1 VNPIDAYA
9 IGLSGARLTVRRT
22 DGGAT
27 PLPVHRWLGDAT
39 AADLT
44 AIERAEG
51 PVLDLG
57 CGPGRLLDALH
68 SRGVPA
74 VGVDASPH
82 AACLARRR
90 GATIVEGSLFGDVP
104 AAGRWR
110 TALLLDGNVGIGG
123 APVRLLSRVR
133 ALLGDGGCALVEVDP
148 PGSPT
153 RVERV
158 RLECEDVISD
168 WFAWS
173 RVGRDG
179 VGSIA
184 AAAGLSVSESWSHSG
199 RCFVR
204 LEAR

>member
-9 IGLSGARLTVRRT
+9 MGLSGARLTVRRE
-22 DGGAT
+22 DGDT
-27 PLPVHRWLGDAT
+27 TRLPVRRWLGPAT
-39 AADLT
+39 AADLS
-44 AIERAEG
+44 AVDRAEG

-57 CGPGRLLDALH
+57 CGPGRLLDALEA
-68 SRGVPA
+68 RGVHA
-74 VGVDASPH
+74 VGVDASPL
-82 AACLARRR
+82 AARLARRR
-90 GATIVEGSLFGDVP
+90 GARIVEGSLFGDLP

-123 APVRLLSRVR
+123 APVRLLRRVR
-133 ALLGDGGCALVEVDP
+133 ALLDGGGSALVEVDP
-148 PGSPT
+148 PGTPT

-158 RLECEDVISD
+158 RLECEDVVSD

-179 VGSIA
+179 VDAIA
-184 AAAGLSVSESWSHSG
+184 AAAGLAVAEDWSHSG

-204 LEAR
+204 LEGR

>member
-1 VNPIDAYA
+1 MNPIDAYA
-9 IGLSGARLTVRRT
+9 IGLGGAPLTLRRA
-22 DGGAT
+22 DGGAA
-27 PLPVHRWLGDAT
+27 PLPVQRWLGDAT
-39 AADLT
+39 SADLS
-44 AIERAEG
+44 AIDRAEG

-57 CGPGRLLDALH
+57 CGPGRLLDALY

-74 VGVDASPH
+74 IGVDASPQ
-82 AACLARRR
+82 AARLARRR
-90 GATIVEGSLFGDVP
+90 GATIVEGSLFGDLP

-123 APVRLLSRVR
+123 APVRLLRRVR
-133 ALLGDGGCALVEVDP
+133 ALLDRGGWALVEVDP

-158 RLECEDVISD
+158 RLECEDVVSD

-173 RVGRDG
+173 RVGQDG
-179 VGSIA
+179 VGAIA
-184 AAAGLSVSESWSHSG
+184 VAAGLTVTEGWSHSG